1 VRRLLL
7 AAISYETGWRDRG
20 EYGAVTPT
28 HSEKSHGSLFH
39 VARKNKILAGKS
51 KTGGQFS
58 FTYDR
63 GGAALHGRRP
73 ICCLARRL
81 FESGSHDLPV
91 PALPERHGKQHRL
104 RPPAERSGFLSPQ
117 ARRSQLRR
125 DISMRTY
132 REALELALM
141 SARNARLTS
150 DKQTA
155 RELWKMAQE
164 YQTEAAKLGDGG
176 LPDLG
181 DPPRGI
187 EGLQNS

>member
-1 VRRLLL
+1 M
-7 AAISYETGWRDRG
+7 
-20 EYGAVTPT
+20 
-28 HSEKSHGSLFH
+28 
-39 VARKNKILAGKS
+39 
-51 KTGGQFS
+51 
-58 FTYDR
+58 
-63 GGAALHGRRP
+63 RP
-73 ICCLARRL
+73 ICCLAGRL

-91 PALPERHGKQHRL
+91 PALPKRHGKRQTL
-104 RPPAERSGFLSPQ
+104 KPPTERSEFFSRPKPEEANYVRG
-117 ARRSQLRR
+117 

-164 YQTEAAKLGDGG
+164 YQSEAAKLGDCG

-181 DPPRGI
+181 DPPQGI
-187 EGLQNS
+187 EH